1 MPSERIW
8 PILRLLAPGVH
19 LSGMPSLQEAAL
31 QELALEKKEA
41 APISSASLRPH
52 SRVIAIF
59 LCGAFAFLDLY
70 CTQPLLPLLSR
81 IFRATETSVSST
93 VSASTLGVA
102 ISAALLAVFGERMD
116 RKRTI
121 IGSMIGLAVV
131 TTLTA
136 TAPSL
141 RVLAEWRF
149 MQGLLTP
156 GIFITTIAYIT
167 EEWPA
172 RLVPRVM
179 SLYVAGT
186 VFGGFVG
193 RVSGGLLAERFDW
206 RVMFVILG
214 GAGLIGAYVTSRLL
228 VPASSRSMR
237 HVAQSRL
244 APMMRN
250 LCDVRLLS
258 TFGLGFCML
267 FTLVSLFSYIT
278 FLLASAPFYLSTP
291 KLSWLFAV
299 YLFGLFATL
308 AVGTV
313 LARIGLLHGLM
324 GAIGLCLAGV
334 ALTLR
339 PSLIAV
345 GIGLS
350 LASSGV
356 FISQTCAN
364 SFLRDAAPLGSRV
377 SAAGMYICS
386 YYIGGTVGGI
396 LPGLLWKHAGWP
408 GCVALICSFL
418 AIAAS
423 LAYFGWRKKPAIDPI
438 PL

>member
-1 MPSERIW
+1 
-8 PILRLLAPGVH
+8 
-19 LSGMPSLQEAAL
+19 MPSLREPAL
-31 QELALEKKEA
+31 EELALEQKEL
-41 APISSASLRPH
+41 APASSASLRPYR
-52 SRVIAIF
+52 RVIAVF

-70 CTQPLLPLLSR
+70 CTQPLLPLLSH

-102 ISAALLAVFGERMD
+102 ISAALLALFGERMD

-121 IGSMIGLAVV
+121 ICSMIGLAVV
-131 TTLTA
+131 TALAA
-136 TAPSL
+136 TAPNL
-141 RVLAEWRF
+141 QVLAIWRL

-156 GIFITTIAYIT
+156 GIFITTIAYVT

-172 RLVPRVM
+172 RQVPRVM
-179 SLYVAGT
+179 SFYVAGT

-193 RVSGGLLAERFDW
+193 RVSGGLLAEDFGW
-206 RVMFVILG
+206 RLMFVILG
-214 GAGLIGAYVTSRLL
+214 AAGLIGAHVTTRLL
-228 VPASSRSMR
+228 APACSGARQ
-237 HVAQSRL
+237 HAVHSRL
-244 APMMRN
+244 APMLRN
-250 LCDVRLLS
+250 LRDVRLLS

-278 FLLASAPFYLSTP
+278 FYLANAPFYLSTA

-299 YLFGLFATL
+299 YLFGLLATL

-313 LARIGLLHGLM
+313 LARIGLLHGII
-324 GAIGLCLAGV
+324 GAIGLCFAGV
-334 ALTLR
+334 ALTLW
-339 PSLIAV
+339 PSLLAV

-364 SFLRDAAPLGSRV
+364 SFLRDAAPLGGRV

-396 LPGLLWKHAGWP
+396 LPGLLWKQTGWP
-408 GCVALICSFL
+408 GCVALICTFL
-418 AIAAS
+418 TIAAS
-423 LAYFGWRKKPAIDPI
+423 LAFFGWRRKPPIIDPI